1 MPQQPA
7 DTMRSQTNEAIAS
20 LEGDIKIIVFGCNHG
35 LNVNRLESNDTRGIK
50 LICSG
55 MLPPTLVEYALNN
68 GADGV
73 MVTGC
78 RHNDCYYRFGN
89 RWTKLRFA
97 GDRKPILRGRADRER
112 IRVHGGAETDK
123 NDIESDLESFRAE
136 LLQKKQAEAMA
147 DESNHSSEGNS

>member
-1 MPQQPA
+1 MPQLTV
-7 DTMRSQTNEAIAS
+7 DHMRTITSEAVAS
-20 LEGDIKIIVFGCNHG
+20 LEGDAKIIVFGCEHG
-35 LNVNRLESNDTRGIK
+35 LNVNRLQRQDTKGVR

-55 MLPPTLVEYALNN
+55 MLPPTLVEYALKQ

-97 GDRKPILRGRADRER
+97 GERKPILRGRADRNR
-112 IRVHGGAETDK
+112 IRMHGGSETDK
-123 NDIESDLESFRAE
+123 NEIEKDLNAFRAE
-136 LLQKKQAEAMA
+136 LVKLKQA
-147 DESNHSSEGNS
+147 DETSSDKLN